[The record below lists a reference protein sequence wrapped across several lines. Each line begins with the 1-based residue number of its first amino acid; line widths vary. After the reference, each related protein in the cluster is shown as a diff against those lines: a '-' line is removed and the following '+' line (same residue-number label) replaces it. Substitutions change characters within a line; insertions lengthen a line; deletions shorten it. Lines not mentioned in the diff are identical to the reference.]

1 MAIEDDNKDVMIQ
14 VRLPKNLRDE
24 FKKQVEKEDKT
35 QAKVMRRL
43 IEKYVEDNRKKMMI
57 DPIVLL
63 NKKGEIE
70 KDKEKWFQEQQDKGL
85 V

>member
-1 MAIEDDNKDVMIQ
+1 MIQ

-63 NKKGEIE
+63 NEKGEIE

>member
-70 KDKEKWFQEQQDKGL
+70 KDK
-85 V
+85 